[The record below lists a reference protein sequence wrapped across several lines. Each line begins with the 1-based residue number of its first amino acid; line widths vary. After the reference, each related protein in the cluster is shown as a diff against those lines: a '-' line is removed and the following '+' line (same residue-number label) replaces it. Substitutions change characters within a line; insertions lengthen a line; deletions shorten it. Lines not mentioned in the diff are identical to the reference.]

1 MSEEQRQKAVQS
13 LQMEAAARDMKQRQT
28 SRDMK
33 DDLRE
38 ALRVEAFLRMLTYLQ
53 DLYIQVEELSGD
65 DIRLQTKRLI
75 RERIDRCRLEL
86 GMEKSPCEQSS
97 G

>member
-1 MSEEQRQKAVQS
+1 MAMPILGRW
-13 LQMEAAARDMKQRQT
+13 EAAAKDMKQRLAN
-28 SRDMK
+28 REMK

-38 ALRVEAFLRMLTYLQ
+38 ALRVEAFLRMLAYLQ

-75 RERIDRCRLEL
+75 KKRIGRCRAEL
-86 GMEKSPCEQSS
+86 GMEP
-97 G
+97 GA

>member
-13 LQMEAAARDMKQRQT
+13 LQMDAATRDMNQRLAG
-28 SRDMK
+28 REMK

-53 DLYIQVEELSGD
+53 DLYIQVEELSGG
-65 DIRLQTKRLI
+65 DIRQQTKNLI
-75 RERIDRCRLEL
+75 KERINRCRVEL
-86 GMEKSPCEQSS
+86 GMEKSP
-97 G
+97 

>member
-13 LQMEAAARDMKQRQT
+13 LQMDAATRDMNQRLAG
-28 SRDMK
+28 REMK

-53 DLYIQVEELSGD
+53 DLYIQVEELSGG
-65 DIRLQTKRLI
+65 DIRQQTKNLI
-75 RERIDRCRLEL
+75 KERIDRCRLEL
-86 GMEKSPCEQSS
+86 GMEKSP
-97 G
+97 